1 MMESSSEPDASE
13 SSPAGERDDEN
24 DGRDSLRDVP
34 RYRTEELAAR
44 IEPFDSFWEAPSDI
58 EKGYRT
64 FGQFY
69 EHNYLDRIP
78 EDRDARI
85 LVISCG
91 PGYFVNVLEGE
102 GYRDVVGIDSN
113 AKKVEYAQER
123 GLNCRVARAFEFL
136 AGNEEPFDLIFAE
149 QELNHLTKTE
159 ILDFFRA
166 CRENLTPGG
175 RLIVHSINGSNPLV
189 GAESRAGNFDHYNSF
204 TEYSLPQTLE
214 HAGFRRVEPFPLNLY
229 VFWTNPA
236 NYVAL
241 TISKALDLFFLFYY
255 VLVGKSARIYTKKI
269 AAVAEK

>member
-1 MMESSSEPDASE
+1 MMDSASDTLTSEPSRGRE
-13 SSPAGERDDEN
+13 HGGGE
-24 DGRDSLRDVP
+24 DGRDPLSDVP
-34 RYRTEELAAR
+34 RYRSEELTAR

-64 FGQFY
+64 FGRFY
-69 EHNYLDRIP
+69 SHNYLARIP
-78 EDRDARI
+78 DNRDARI

-91 PGYFVNVLEGE
+91 PGYFVNLLENE
-102 GYRDVVGIDSN
+102 GYRNVVGIDSSPE
-113 AKKVEYAQER
+113 KVKFAQER
-123 GLNCRVARAFEFL
+123 GLSCRVARAFEYL
-136 AGNEEPFDLIFAE
+136 AENEEPFDLIFAE
-149 QELNHLTKTE
+149 QEINHLTKTE
-159 ILDFFRA
+159 ILAFFRR
-166 CRENLTPGG
+166 CRKNLSSGG

-214 HAGFRRVEPFPLNLY
+214 HAGFRRADPFPLNLY

-241 TISKALDLFFLFYY
+241 TVSKALDLFFLCYY

-269 AAVAEK
+269 AAIAVK